1 MGVFWIIVALVV
13 CIGIFSIMAI
23 IAKRSWY
30 LRKEYWEDW
39 EEGLLQRIENWENND
54 QIDAQIWHDVQ
65 AYNRALKREQASP
78 RAYFI
83 YNDPVLDFAPIKI
96 RKSKTKK
103 GE

>member
-1 MGVFWIIVALVV
+1 MGLFWVITALVV
-13 CIGIFSIMAI
+13 CMGIFRIMAI

-65 AYNRALKREQASP
+65 DYNRALKREQSSP
-78 RAYFI
+78 RTYFI
-83 YNDPVLDFAPIKI
+83 YNDPVLDFEPIKI
-96 RKSKTKK
+96 KK
-103 GE
+103 FKHQ